1 MDLTAWR
8 RWADW
13 DSEEEEASWL
23 HGHLGYLSPRSPGKR
38 SPTELGLR
46 CLQRPA
52 AQPPLAPPGEGE
64 AAGSWPLGGWGG
76 EHLSGREPPQPGA
89 LDGRAQRAHRA
100 DTLEP
105 WVANWHRAGTN
116 WRGWRRRQSREA
128 HSVSSGAGRCWGAGQ
143 GLPEVGSPPSPDPRP
158 PHLSHWGS
166 QVLRGVLGLCLQCIP
181 DPLGCLP
188 FCQSWGQGTRALGAS
203 VPRS

>member
-1 MDLTAWR
+1 MSAETCC
-8 RWADW
+8 
-13 DSEEEEASWL
+13 SASA
-23 HGHLGYLSPRSPGKR
+23 GTPGGGGGGR
-38 SPTELGLR
+38 EL
-46 CLQRPA
+46 
-52 AQPPLAPPGEGE
+52 
-64 AAGSWPLGGWGG
+64 AAGWLGRGTPVRPGA
-76 EHLSGREPPQPGA
+76 PQPGA

-128 HSVSSGAGRCWGAGQ
+128 DSVSSGAGRCWGAGQ

-166 QVLRGVLGLCLQCIP
+166 QVLRGVLGLCLQCSP
-181 DPLGCLP
+181 DPQGCLP
-188 FCQSWGQGTRALGAS
+188 FCQSRGQGTRALGAS